1 MDTIYP
7 EDTLKIH
14 SRFKLGA
21 KAIAASMLFAS
32 TVGFAGSA
40 SAAYPDHAIRMI
52 VGFSAGGT
60 TDVVARIL
68 GKEMSEAL
76 GQPVVVENRPG
87 AGSNIATEMV
97 SRAKPDGYTLYMV
110 AVTAAINQTL
120 YKNLRFDLVEDFTP
134 VALGV
139 RVPNVLVVNPEVPV
153 KSVKELVEYAKA
165 NPGKL
170 NFASSGSG
178 TSIHMAGELFKQL
191 TGLDLIH
198 VPFNGANPAMMS
210 TIGNHTPVSFISLPA
225 AAAYIKDG
233 RLRALATTGSARS
246 ESFTDIPTMAEAGL
260 SDQVSYFMQGILLPA
275 RTSRVLVDQWY
286 RELQRVM
293 ALADVRQRVLSLGLE
308 PVVNTPDEFAA
319 QIRIEVSRWSKVIS
333 QARIALSE

>member
-1 MDTIYP
+1 MARTRRDFLALCAAGPFAALAPHASRAAGYP
-7 EDTLKIH
+7 
-14 SRFKLGA
+14 SRPIRIIVPYAAGGPNDI
-21 KAIAASMLFAS
+21 IA
-32 TVGFAGSA
+32 
-40 SAAYPDHAIRMI
+40 RMI
-52 VGFSAGGT
+52 AG
-60 TDVVARIL
+60 
-68 GKEMSEAL
+68 EAFRRE
-76 GQPVVVENRPG
+76 GASFVIENIPGG
-87 AGSNIATEMV
+87 AGNAGTAAAA
-97 SRAKPDGYTLYMV
+97 RAAGDGYTLVVVTSSFFINPSLNSKIQYDPISSFAPISV
-110 AVTAAINQTL
+110 VTAA
-120 YKNLRFDLVEDFTP
+120 P
-134 VALGV
+134 H
-139 RVPNVLVVNPEVPV
+139 VLVIHPSFPARDMTEFVA
-153 KSVKELVEYAKA
+153 SVRAQ
-165 NPGKL
+165 PGKYSY
-170 NFASSGSG
+170 ASAG
-178 TSIHMAGELFKQL
+178 TGQSSHLAGELFKQL

-246 ESFTDIPTMAEAGL
+246 EPFTDVPTLAEAGL

-275 RTSRVLVDQWY
+275 GTSRVLVDQWY

-293 ALADVRQRVLSLGLE
+293 ALTDVRQRVLSLGLE

>member
-1 MDTIYP
+1 MARTRRDFLALCAAGPFAALAPHASRAAGYP
-7 EDTLKIH
+7 
-14 SRFKLGA
+14 SRPIRIIVPYAAGGPNDI
-21 KAIAASMLFAS
+21 IA
-32 TVGFAGSA
+32 
-40 SAAYPDHAIRMI
+40 RMI
-52 VGFSAGGT
+52 AG
-60 TDVVARIL
+60 
-68 GKEMSEAL
+68 EAFRRE
-76 GQPVVVENRPG
+76 GASFVIENIPGG
-87 AGSNIATEMV
+87 AGNAGTAAAA
-97 SRAKPDGYTLYMV
+97 RAAGDGYTLVVVTSSFFINPSLNSKIQYDPISSFSPISV
-110 AVTAAINQTL
+110 VTAA
-120 YKNLRFDLVEDFTP
+120 P
-134 VALGV
+134 H
-139 RVPNVLVVNPEVPV
+139 VLVVHPSFPARDMTEFVAAV
-153 KSVKELVEYAKA
+153 RAQ
-165 NPGKL
+165 PGKYSY
-170 NFASSGSG
+170 ASAG
-178 TSIHMAGELFKQL
+178 TGQSSHLAGELFKQL

-275 RTSRVLVDQWY
+275 GTSRVLVDQWY